1 MDLNQVGLDI
11 LRSGV
16 KDLIGLWETEKVV
29 ERHQPSL
36 SLEERREV
44 ALEQIVY
51 LLEQGLMVAGDRT
64 ANGCVP
70 SKAEPHDTVTLIES
84 KWRALEGE
92 LTPVDEAWF
101 KLTEAG
107 RQALRSREGN

>member
-1 MDLNQVGLDI
+1 MDLNPTRLDI

-29 ERHQPSL
+29 ERYQPNL

-44 ALEQIVY
+44 ALDQIAY

-64 ANGCVP
+64 AQGFVP
-70 SKAEPHDTVTLIES
+70 SKADPHDTVSLIQS

-107 RQALRSREGN
+107 RQALSQP

>member
-1 MDLNQVGLDI
+1 MDLNQVRLDI

-29 ERHQPSL
+29 ESYEPGL
-36 SLEERREV
+36 SVEERRKV
-44 ALEQIVY
+44 ALEQIAY
-51 LLEQGLMVAGDRT
+51 LLERGLMVAGERT
-64 ANGCVP
+64 AHGFVP
-70 SKAEPHDTVTLIES
+70 SKAELHETVTLIES

-107 RQALRSREGN
+107 RQALSLEAT